1 MNASRSIL
9 RMLAVA
15 RKSLVENLRDPV
27 LLILLLAIP
36 AFFMLITYVG
46 YGHTPRTATYP
57 VMVLTGTDRADDL
70 METLRVQEYEDGRPC
85 FSIIHTANRAEAE
98 SALKEKTAAALL
110 VIDEG
115 QDGRLHYTVRGDA
128 LSMAF
133 IKASVQLEAVVL
145 PWLERQQGKPERFT
159 LAAEPMERPRPISE
173 FDAYVPGMM
182 VFAILLIIPQTAML
196 IGRERRRGT
205 LNRLDLSLLRPAE
218 WLGGLSLSQMAV
230 AVLQVGLMFAAAL
243 ALGFQNRG
251 SLPAAMVIG
260 AVLAFGS
267 VGIGLL
273 LGCFMKTDTD
283 ALNTGSAVSML
294 QVFFSGSFFAMPM
307 PALFTLWDH
316 PITAFDA
323 IPATHGMIALQQ
335 ILSGG
340 ATLEQVWFRAAAAAV
355 LSLVYFWIGV
365 SVYRRASSAR

>member
-1 MNASRSIL
+1 MSAGHSIT
-9 RMLAVA
+9 RTLAVA
-15 RKSLVENLRDPV
+15 RKSLVEILRDPV
-27 LLILLLAIP
+27 LLILLLALP
-36 AFFMLITYVG
+36 VFFMLVTYVG

-70 METLRVQEYEDGRPC
+70 IETLRGQEYLDGRPW
-85 FSIIHTANRAEAE
+85 FSLVPTPGHAEAE
-98 SALKEKTAAALL
+98 IALKEKKAAALV
-110 VIDEG
+110 VIDEEE
-115 QDGRLHYTVRGDA
+115 DGRTHYTIRGDA
-128 LSMAF
+128 LNLAF
-133 IKASVQLEAVVL
+133 IKSSVQLEAVIL
-145 PWLERQQGKPERFT
+145 PWLERRQGKPERFK
-159 LAAEPMERPRPISE
+159 LVGEPMDMPRPISE

-196 IGRERRRGT
+196 IGRERRKGT
-205 LNRLDLSLLRPAE
+205 HKRLDLSLLRPAE

-243 ALGFQNRG
+243 ALGFQNHG
-251 SLPAAMVIG
+251 SLPAAMAIG
-260 AVLAFGS
+260 AALAFGS

-307 PALFTLWDH
+307 PAIFSLWDH
-316 PITAFDA
+316 PITAFDV

-340 ATLEQVWFRAAAAAV
+340 ATLEQVWFRSAAVAV
-355 LSLVYFWIGV
+355 LSVAYFWIGV
-365 SVYRRASSAR
+365 AVYRRASSRR